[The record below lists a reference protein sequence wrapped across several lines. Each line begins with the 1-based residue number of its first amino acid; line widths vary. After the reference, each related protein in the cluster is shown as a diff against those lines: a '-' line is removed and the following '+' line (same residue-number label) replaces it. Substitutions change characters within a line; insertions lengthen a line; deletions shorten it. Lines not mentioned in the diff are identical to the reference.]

1 MKYAKL
7 TDLIGQGLLLLTT
20 LLLLLF
26 DSEKENALILF
37 YYVLGGWQFLSFLI
51 HLFVNPDSWFHQKNR
66 MLYGKTIL
74 WTIVGLV
81 GSFMLSFTGIP
92 LLIYYLYAVV
102 FITPLYALAYMMISY
117 RECQSIARKELIH
130 LKN

>member
-26 DSEKENALILF
+26 DSEKQNAFFVF
-37 YYVLGGWQFLSFLI
+37 YFVLGGWQFLSFLI
-51 HLFVNPDSWFHQKNR
+51 HLFVDPDSGYHEKKR
-66 MLYGKTIL
+66 MLYGKALL
-74 WTIVGLV
+74 WAMVGLV
-81 GSFMLSFTGIP
+81 VSFILSYSGFP
-92 LLIYYLYAVV
+92 LLFYYLFALLFV
-102 FITPLYALAYMMISY
+102 TPFYALAYLIISY
-117 RECQSIARKELIH
+117 REIQSITRKELIH